1 MIDPRINPRL
11 LVDAAFLRWRL
22 MAIALIA
29 CVCVAVAAS
38 FVYKRPYTASAT
50 LLVESNTT
58 VSPVL
63 SEMTMQ
69 LEVQNRI
76 PVIGTVL
83 RSRNTA
89 ERMLRALGEV
99 DENTPD
105 IELDWAVILF
115 QERIDVWGGPGG
127 MVYIHFRGSTR
138 EQCLYGLQLLIE
150 IFLDEM
156 LRPQRESL
164 DASVEFL
171 AEQLDRVRAEMEDQ
185 QSSISEFQ
193 SGSADYRPEVFAIN
207 LDLLRSTQTSV
218 LQARA
223 ELAAAEQEA
232 ESAMLQLLAFDP
244 AARELDRDIR
254 TAQSNVDDL
263 RSTYSD
269 DHPLVRDARARL
281 SELEAQRRAMVTPE
295 QPELTMEEFEAMI
308 RRGDIGRQGDV
319 VAQELTAYRAAT
331 RRVDSLRDQITQYDQ
346 ELREIGQR
354 LASHAE
360 SEQRL
365 AQLERELEVQSSQY
379 SQLLDRYQDAL
390 VTRELTLQEE
400 ARQIMVIES
409 PSVPPGSNRVALPIA
424 AAAGAFAGLFLA
436 IGVMLV
442 AEFFDASI
450 RTAEEAAQAAGLPV
464 IGIVPKLERS

>member
-1 MIDPRINPRL
+1 
-11 LVDAAFLRWRL
+11 
-22 MAIALIA
+22 
-29 CVCVAVAAS
+29 
-38 FVYKRPYTASAT
+38 
-50 LLVESNTT
+50 
-58 VSPVL
+58 
-63 SEMTMQ
+63 
-69 LEVQNRI
+69 
-76 PVIGTVL
+76 
-83 RSRNTA
+83 
-89 ERMLRALGEV
+89 
-99 DENTPD
+99 
-105 IELDWAVILF
+105 
-115 QERIDVWGGPGG
+115 
-127 MVYIHFRGSTR
+127 
-138 EQCLYGLQLLIE
+138 
-150 IFLDEM
+150 M